1 MGIPSLNYYIRKFC
15 PKSIKTCHLKAFEGQ
30 TIVIDTSIYLY
41 RFKGNGTIIENMY
54 IMCGLFKKYNIT
66 PIFVFDGAPPSEKL
80 ETIKRRILK
89 KKEAEEEYNV
99 MKNNLENV
107 LTKHQRNS
115 IIDKMKVLEKQFIRV
130 KGYEIRE
137 VKKFLKVSGIDY
149 TIAEGEADMV
159 CAKMVVD
166 GKANAC
172 LSDDMDL
179 FVYGCPVVLRHFDFK
194 NQTVLAYNLK
204 HILTAFDISLYDF
217 KCLCILTGTDYSQGN
232 RRKKFGY
239 YYTLYKRFTNQE
251 DEDFVAWL
259 ACNNNNNIMSIIKKN
274 LILFDTNSIQTP
286 QCIVNEIPDEGSI
299 RQILENDKFIFPP
312 STC

>member
-15 PKSIKTCHLKAFEGQ
+15 PESIKKRHLKAFEGQ

-80 ETIKRRILK
+80 DTIKKRILK
-89 KKEAEEEYNV
+89 KKEAEEEYNI
-99 MKNNLENV
+99 MKQNLENR
-107 LTKHQRNS
+107 LTKNQRNN
-115 IIDKMKVLEKQFIRV
+115 IIEKMKILEKQFIRV
-130 KGYEIRE
+130 KGYEIRK
-137 VKKFLKVSGIDY
+137 VKQFLKAVGIDY
-149 TIAEGEADMV
+149 IIAEGEADMV

-166 GKANAC
+166 GKADAC

-179 FVYGCPVVLRHFDFK
+179 FVYGCPVVLRHFDLK
-194 NQTVLAYNLK
+194 KQTLLSYNLQ
-204 HILTAFDISLYDF
+204 HILAVFDMSLYDF

-239 YYTLYKRFTNQE
+239 YYTLYKRFINLE
-251 DEDFVAWL
+251 ENDFVAWL
-259 ACNNNNNIMSIIKKN
+259 AYNNNNIIHKIKKN
-274 LILFDTNSIQTP
+274 IIMFDTNSIQIP
-286 QCIVNEIPDEGSI
+286 PCIRNKGVDEDGI
-299 RQILENDKFIFPP
+299 QQILEDDKFIFPP
-312 STC
+312 TTC

>member
-15 PKSIKTCHLKAFEGQ
+15 PTSIKTQHLRAFEGQ

-80 ETIKRRILK
+80 ETIKKRIRK

-99 MKNNLENV
+99 MKNNLENRM
-107 LTKHQRNS
+107 TKHERNN
-115 IIDKMKVLEKQFIRV
+115 IIDKMKILEKQFIRV
-130 KGYEIRE
+130 KGYEVRK
-137 VKKFLKVSGIDY
+137 VKKFLKASGIDY
-149 TIAEGEADMV
+149 IIATGEADMI
-159 CAKMVVD
+159 CAKMVKE

-179 FVYGCPVVLRHFDFK
+179 FVYGCPAVLRHFDFK
-194 NQTVLAYNLK
+194 HQTVLSYNLN

-217 KCLCILTGTDYSQGN
+217 KCICILTGTDYSQGN
-232 RRKKFGY
+232 IRKKFGY
-239 YYTLYKRFTNQE
+239 YYTLYKRFTNLE
-251 DEDFVAWL
+251 ETNFVRWL
-259 ACNNNNNIMSIIKKN
+259 AGNDDNIIHVIKKN
-274 LILFDTNSIQTP
+274 LDLFDTNSIQ
-286 QCIVNEIPDEGSI
+286 IPPYSLNDGI
-299 RQILENDKFIFPP
+299 HKDDIQHILEDDKFIFPP
-312 STC
+312 ATC